1 MRRPPQVVRKWVFAV
16 MPLLLI
22 GIIVVLA
29 RQIAQAD
36 GRINEVA
43 HFGGDA
49 LYCVDANHNP
59 TDQLPTTDPKGFRLL
74 NMNGQELWYVPGHDV
89 EAALAKSV
97 IGGDWELIAE
107 GSGSYGPVSLHTYN
121 VGGPNGIFY
130 VFTGYDEHGK
140 TNSLTFQSCRVG
152 PAVGSLPTASLSASV
167 APTDGPSPTPSS
179 TPTDGPSPTASDTA
193 TATSTG
199 TATDT
204 ATSTAT
210 STATATATDTATSTA
225 TATATDTATNTAT
238 ATATNTATDP
248 PS

>member
-1 MRRPPQVVRKWVFAV
+1 MRRPPQAARKWVFALV
-16 MPLLLI
+16 PLLLI
-22 GIIVVLA
+22 VIVIVFA

-49 LYCVDANHNP
+49 LYCVDANRNP

-107 GSGSYGPVSLHTYN
+107 GNGTYGPTSLHTYN

-130 VFTGYDEHGK
+130 VFGGYDQYGK
-140 TNSLTFQSCRVG
+140 TNSLTFQSCRIG
-152 PAVGSLPTASLSASV
+152 PAHQPADGLTQSVGSANRWPA
-167 APTDGPSPTPSS
+167 TDGIQYANRRSLANC
-179 TPTDGPSPTASDTA
+179 DRYSDQYRHQHR
-193 TATSTG
+193 
-199 TATDT
+199 D
-204 ATSTAT
+204 
-210 STATATATDTATSTA
+210 
-225 TATATDTATNTAT
+225 
-238 ATATNTATDP
+238 
-248 PS
+248 